1 MSSTTHKTE
10 PHFELLPGMIDSHFH
25 SAMMEKKGMNV
36 RPLISQALQ
45 TGLAGGIDIGIEA
58 GDTARRHW
66 IRQEFPQIKLATGLY
81 PAEAEYEEIADRIA
95 LLCED
100 IERFSPAA
108 VGEMGVDRYWNYA
121 TVERQQE
128 LMRQQIEV
136 ANRYRLP
143 IIIHNRDADAEVLE
157 VLKDT
162 PPRAGGV
169 LHCFSSNAEGAR
181 SFVDAGLYIS
191 FAGNLTYKKSE
202 ALREAAAAVP
212 LDRLLAETDSPFLSP
227 QKLRGKLNHPGQ
239 VGFVYRSLA
248 ELHGQ
253 ELTRLIQLISENF
266 RRLFGG

>member
-25 SAMMEKKGMNV
+25 SAMMEKKGMDV

-45 TGLAGGIDIGIEA
+45 AGLAGGIDIGIEA
-58 GDTARRHW
+58 GDTARRQW
-66 IRQEFPQIKLATGLY
+66 IQQEFPQIKLAAGLY
-81 PAEAEYEEIADRIA
+81 PAEAEHEEITGRIA

-128 LMRQQIEV
+128 LMRRQIEV

-143 IIIHNRDADAEVLE
+143 IIIHNREADAEVLE

-169 LHCFSSNAEGAR
+169 LHCFSSHAGAAR

-191 FAGNLTYKKSE
+191 FAGNLTYKKSS

-239 VGFVYRSLA
+239 VGFVYRTLA

-253 ELTRLIQLISENF
+253 ELERLIQLISENF
-266 RRLFGG
+266 GRLFGG